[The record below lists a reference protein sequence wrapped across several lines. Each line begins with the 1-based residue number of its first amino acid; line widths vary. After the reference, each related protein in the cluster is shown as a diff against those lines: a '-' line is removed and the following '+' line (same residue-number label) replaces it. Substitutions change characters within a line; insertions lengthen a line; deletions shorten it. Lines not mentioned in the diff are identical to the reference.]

1 MGRAVVLLVITF
13 QLVACTAFGP
23 PAVYLTRSDVAQR
36 AFVDRNDADLAR
48 VLGRFEGLSISG
60 PDVGMQTQ
68 AQRLQL
74 EWTIRPAQTAGAP
87 PFAVSIAISGR
98 PEINT
103 ARTGI
108 DLADARI
115 ERIRVPAIPFVDL
128 GEVTPK
134 DESLGRLP
142 LLALR
147 QQELNRDGVI
157 YEPTGV
163 TVGAFG
169 MRVDLAAK

>member
-1 MGRAVVLLVITF
+1 MGRAVVLLFITF
-13 QLVACTAFGP
+13 QLAACTAFGP
-23 PAVYLTRSDVAQR
+23 PALYLTRADVAQR
-36 AFVDRNDADLAR
+36 AFVDRQDADLAR
-48 VLGRFEGLSISG
+48 VLGRFDGLSISG

-74 EWTIRPAQTAGAP
+74 EWTIRPAPSADGP

-98 PEINT
+98 PEINS
-103 ARTGI
+103 ARTGV

-115 ERIRVPAIPFVDL
+115 ERIRVPAVPFIDL
-128 GEVTPK
+128 GDVAPR
-134 DESLGRLP
+134 DEPLGRLA

-147 QQELNRDGVI
+147 QEELNRDGVI